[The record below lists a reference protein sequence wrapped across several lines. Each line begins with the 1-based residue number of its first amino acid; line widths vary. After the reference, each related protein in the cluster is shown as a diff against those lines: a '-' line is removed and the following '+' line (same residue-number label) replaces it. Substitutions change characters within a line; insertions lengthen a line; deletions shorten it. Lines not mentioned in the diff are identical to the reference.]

1 MMIRGSVIHTL
12 WGVFFILSG
21 PAFSQSAP
29 NTQSIESHAHQ
40 AQQDL
45 QSGKPAEAITELNAI
60 LALDPNNL
68 NARANVGVLQF
79 FGGDYAKAI
88 QNLRSALKLKPDSW
102 KLQALLG
109 MAEKRTGE
117 NVSAQSDLEKA
128 FPHLQEQ
135 KLKIEAGME
144 LIELDYA
151 QSDLGKAAE
160 VINALRQAKPED
172 VDILYTAHRIYSA
185 LADETTLS
193 LALLAPDSARMKQL
207 MAHELARQ
215 AKNDAAIT
223 RYREAIKIDPKRS
236 DLHFELAEMLN
247 TSSSEADKA
256 EAEKEY
262 KAALAENPFDEKSVC
277 RLGDIALRRA
287 DMKAASAYYTKALQ
301 MQPNDA
307 EANLGLARVL
317 MSQRQP
323 KEAQRYLEHAVQLE
337 PFDPAAHYRLSVLD
351 RELGRADEA
360 RLQLQEFQKYK
371 KMKSRLSD
379 LYQEMRLSPGKQTQ
393 TDSDV
398 PQ

>member
-21 PAFSQSAP
+21 PAFSQAAP

-45 QSGKPAEAITELNAI
+45 QPGKPAEAFTELNAI

-117 NVSAQSDLEKA
+117 NVSAQSDLEKT

-215 AKNDAAIT
+215 AKNDAAIA

-317 MSQRQP
+317 MSQHQP

-379 LYQEMRLSPGKQTQ
+379 LYQEMRLSPGKQAQ

>member
-1 MMIRGSVIHTL
+1 
-12 WGVFFILSG
+12 
-21 PAFSQSAP
+21 
-29 NTQSIESHAHQ
+29 
-40 AQQDL
+40 
-45 QSGKPAEAITELNAI
+45 LNAI
-60 LALDPNNL
+60 LALNPNNL

-117 NVSAQSDLEKA
+117 NVSAQSDLEKT

-160 VINALRQAKPED
+160 VINVLRQAKPED

-215 AKNDAAIT
+215 AKNDAAIA